1 MPLESRASRAR
12 ADRAAAGGT
21 TDVKVEP
28 RAGKEPLAPQ
38 PEPEG
43 ADAPPAAQEQDAPS
57 PPAQEWTPPP
67 APMPPPVKAKRGPK
81 PKAERP
87 VTPLSELREKMRSIE
102 NEIKEQ
108 EKEYLAKRSSL
119 IAHYRDLA
127 AQLPDAMFSS

>member
-12 ADRAAAGGT
+12 AERVAAGGPT
-21 TDVKVEP
+21 EVKVEP
-28 RAGKEPLAPQ
+28 RAGKEPSAPQ

-43 ADAPPAAQEQDAPS
+43 TDAPPAAQEQAAPS
-57 PPAQEWTPPP
+57 PPAQDLAPP

-102 NEIKEQ
+102 NEIKEK
-108 EKEYLAKRSSL
+108 EKEYLAQRSSL
-119 IAHYRDLA
+119 IAHYRELA
-127 AQLPDAMFSS
+127 AQLPDAMFSG